1 MYNHFILIPLANK
14 GEIQVKSQNDVSR
27 HLYHIPQARCYCE
40 ILVAYILP
48 GIGDSAKR
56 SCQYLSNYQLL
67 ICKIKYP
74 EE

>member
-1 MYNHFILIPLANK
+1 MPLANK
-14 GEIQVKSQNDVSR
+14 GEIKVKSQNDVSR
-27 HLYHIPQARCYCE
+27 HLYHILLARCYCE

-48 GIGDSAKR
+48 GLDDSAKS

-67 ICKIKYP
+67 ICKIEYP